1 VTTSVEAQAPKKRSR
16 PVRIAIGAL
25 VSVVVVA
32 GAAALWVGWA
42 LKASLPRLE
51 GELPLAGLAE
61 PVRVERDARGV
72 PVVRGWSRLDV
83 ARATG
88 FLHAQER
95 FFQMDLLRRR
105 AAGELSEIFG
115 EFALEMDR
123 EVRPLR
129 LRRAAHRAMASVSR
143 QERAMLDAYT
153 EGVNAGLQTLGAMPF
168 EYRMLR
174 VEPQPWLPADTGLCV
189 MAMFLTLQQGQAERE
204 STLGLMHDLLPPEL
218 VEFLVP
224 RGTEWDAPLEGAPFA
239 QPAMPGPE
247 VLDLRLEQSRP
258 LARISPGVPPGALGP
273 LHVED
278 ADHALVHG
286 SNNWAVAG
294 THTAH
299 GGALLA
305 NDMHLGLDVPNIWYR
320 ASLVFPAPE
329 GERRITGVMLPGV
342 PFVVVGSNGHVAWGF
357 TNSHGDWS
365 DLIVLETDPDDPGE
379 YLTPEGPRAFER
391 ATETIRIRGGEEE
404 PLEVLSTIWGPVVDE
419 DHRARRRALRWVP
432 LLEGGLDTAFS
443 MMESA
448 RNVDEALALA
458 AEVGIP
464 HQNLVCA
471 DSSGHIGW
479 TIVGRIPR
487 RVGFDGRLPG
497 SWADGSRGWDGWLD
511 VEEYPRIVDPPSGRI
526 WTANARVVS
535 GERLDT
541 IGFGGYALGARARQ
555 IRDDLMDIDAASET
569 DMLSVQLDDR
579 AVFLERWRDLILDVL
594 DAETTG
600 GHPERAE
607 ARRWVDAW
615 GGRARVDSI
624 GYRLVRAFR
633 NQVARASLEPLVAP
647 CRKADERFDGIG
659 QATRQWEGPL
669 WALVTERPLHLLAP
683 RYHSWQALFVAAFD
697 EILDEILGEKEGG
710 LAERTWGEH
719 NTVLIRHPISYGA
732 PALRRWLD
740 MPREA
745 LPGDT
750 HMPRVQTPRSGAS
763 ERLAVS
769 PGREEEGYFHMPGGQ
784 SGHPLSP
791 HYGDGHGAWARG
803 EPAPFLPG
811 PPAHVL
817 TLLPSR

>member
-1 VTTSVEAQAPKKRSR
+1 V
-16 PVRIAIGAL
+16 L

-32 GAAALWVGWA
+32 GGAALWVGWA
-42 LKASLPRLE
+42 LKASLPRVE
-51 GELPLAGLAE
+51 GELPLPGLAE

-72 PVVRGWSRLDV
+72 PVVRGSSRLDV

-88 FLHAQER
+88 FLHAQDR

-129 LRRAAHRAMASVSR
+129 LRRAAHRAMASISPR
-143 QERAMLDAYT
+143 ERAMVDAYS
-153 EGVNAGLQTLGAMPF
+153 EGVNAGLQTLGATPF

-189 MAMFLTLQQGQAERE
+189 MGMFLTLQQRQPGRE
-204 STLGLMHDLLPPEL
+204 SALGLMHDLLPPEL
-218 VEFLVP
+218 VEFLAP
-224 RGTEWDAPLEGAPFA
+224 RGTEWDAPLEGAPFS
-239 QPAMPGPE
+239 QPPVPGPE
-247 VLDLRLEQSRP
+247 VLDLRLEQP
-258 LARISPGVPPGALGP
+258 GALARISPDAPAAAFEPDA
-273 LHVED
+273 ED
-278 ADHALVHG
+278 ALVYG

-329 GERRITGVMLPGV
+329 GERRVTGVMLPGV

-357 TNSHGDWS
+357 TNSQGDWS
-365 DLIVLETDPDDPGE
+365 DLVVLEIDPDDPGA

-404 PLEVLSTIWGPVVDE
+404 SLEVLSTIWGPVVDE
-419 DHRARRRALRWVP
+419 DHRGRRRALRWVP
-432 LLEGGLDTAFS
+432 LLEGGLDTDFS
-443 MMESA
+443 RMEDA
-448 RNVDEALALA
+448 RDVDEALTLA

-471 DSSGHIGW
+471 DSSGRIGW

-497 SWADGSRGWDGWLD
+497 PWADGSRGWDGWLD
-511 VEEYPRIVDPPSGRI
+511 GEEYPRIVDPPSGRI

-541 IGFGGYALGARARQ
+541 LGFGGYALGARARQ
-555 IRDDLMDIDAASET
+555 IRDDLMDIEAASET
-569 DMLSVQLDDR
+569 DMLGVQLDDR
-579 AVFLERWRDLILDVL
+579 AVFLERWRDLLLEVL

-607 ARRWVDAW
+607 ARRWIEAW
-615 GGRARVDSI
+615 GGRAGIDSV

-633 NQVARASLEPLVAP
+633 SKVARASLEPLVAP
-647 CRKADERFDGIG
+647 CREADERFDGIG

-669 WALVTERPLHLLAP
+669 WALVTERPLHLLDP
-683 RYHSWQALFVAAFD
+683 RYPGWPALLVAALD
-697 EILDEILGEKEGG
+697 ETLEEILGEKEGG

-719 NTVLIRHPISYGA
+719 NTVLIRHTLSYGA

-745 LPGDT
+745 LAGDT

-769 PGREEEGYFHMPGGQ
+769 PGREAEGYFHMPGGQ

-791 HYGDGHGAWARG
+791 HYGDGHGDWARG
-803 EPAPFLPG
+803 DPAPFLPG

-817 TLLPSR
+817 TLLPSVSDEGDTGR